1 MFVCSFLCKNG
12 LNLLNSFLLLQVC
25 LSESLKD
32 PLFILLQ
39 LSSFTIFLSNLDYLL
54 LDNFVL
60 VLTNLGPLLRCEL
73 VRLLSDFILLCLDL
87 HLILDELLHVLSVL
101 LPLSF
106 EQFSHLLL
114 QGLGLLLTLLA

>member
-1 MFVCSFLCKNG
+1 MFLCSFLCKNG

-39 LSSFTIFLSNLDYLL
+39 LSSFTILLSNLNYLL
-54 LDNFVL
+54 LDNFIL

-87 HLILDELLHVLSVL
+87 YLILDELLHVLSVL
-101 LPLSF
+101 LPLGF